1 MCWLGL
7 FKPTN
12 FWNFK
17 IISNKKIVYIKVVDL
32 DQTYNFV
39 VHKIFIWGRLVMIFA
54 FQISNFKFQ
63 NFKRTSDEKMSYTK
77 VVDLDQIYNIV
88 VEKVFIWGFLTYKF
102 AF

>member
-7 FKPTN
+7 FKTTN
-12 FWNFK
+12 FLNFK
-17 IISNKKIVYIKVVDL
+17 IISKKKIVYKKVVDL

-54 FQISNFKFQ
+54 FQISNLKFQ

-88 VEKVFIWGFLTYKF
+88 VEKVFNWGFLTYKF

>member
-1 MCWLGL
+1 MSY
-7 FKPTN
+7 T
-12 FWNFK
+12 
-17 IISNKKIVYIKVVDL
+17 KVVDL

-54 FQISNFKFQ
+54 FQISNLKFQ